1 MLDVRQ
7 VARHLSSWH
16 LISVILLHHPQSR
29 CASLPSQRSG
39 HPASLS
45 NSVDIIGPLL
55 PHLFLLLWR
64 FFGGSVNTC
73 FTCIFFSF
81 SFLFCLLMHS
91 TLGVSGTG
99 TRLGLIERLLLEPH

>member
-29 CASLPSQRSG
+29 CASLLSPQRSG

-73 FTCIFFSF
+73 FTCTFFLVFFLILSF
-81 SFLFCLLMHS
+81 DA
-91 TLGVSGTG
+91 
-99 TRLGLIERLLLEPH
+99 